1 MGTESTGT
9 SRATEIGTQANE
21 QPPGLA
27 PMPDA
32 PAAAAGP
39 APTAR
44 PTVFRQIDEAPEPMR
59 ALLLGALQQMAESLE
74 IGQVRQVADAAL
86 AVCPGERVLDA
97 GCGAGEVAR
106 ALAGQVAPDGQVTA
120 VDASQA
126 MIDHAAAQD
135 GGAGIRYQ
143 VADVEHLPFDD
154 HSFDAVRCERV
165 LQHLA
170 EPDRGLGELVRVARP
185 GARVCVIDTDWL
197 SLCGDGVPEDLVAA
211 VTSHLLS
218 QGTMHNTTMGR
229 TLRRRMVRA
238 GLTGVVAQPVPLC
251 FTDPARAAVVLPMF
265 NPQVPPQA
273 RMVPDELRE
282 RWFDAVAE
290 AGRRDEF
297 LAVLTM
303 WVVTGTVP
311 LE

>member
-1 MGTESTGT
+1 MGTETTGT
-9 SRATEIGTQANE
+9 SREATGTGTQTNGHPSGPE
-21 QPPGLA
+21 
-27 PMPDA
+27 
-32 PAAAAGP
+32 P
-39 APTAR
+39 APTGR
-44 PTVFRQIDEAPEPMR
+44 PTVFRQIDEVPEPMR
-59 ALLLGALQQMAESLE
+59 ALLLAALQQMAKSPE
-74 IGQVRQVADAAL
+74 IGQVRRVAEAAL
-86 AVCPGERVLDA
+86 SVRLGERVLDA

-106 ALAGQVAPDGQVTA
+106 GLAGQVAPGGQVTA